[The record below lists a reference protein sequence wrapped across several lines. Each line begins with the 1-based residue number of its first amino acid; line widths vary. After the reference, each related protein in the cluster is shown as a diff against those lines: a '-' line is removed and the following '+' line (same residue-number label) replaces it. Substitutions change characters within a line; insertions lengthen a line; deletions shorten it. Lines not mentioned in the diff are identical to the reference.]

1 MTKIHYNQEDF
12 VDSFTRKP
20 YAQPINSIKENIL
33 IISIVIKLI
42 YPSYMTGTFVLDS
55 QLAFTYSKL
64 TIETLEQGVQYV
76 QS

>member
-42 YPSYMTGTFVLDS
+42 YPSYMTGTFALDS